1 MVKVQLFRIHYQAEQ
16 QVADV
21 VVVLHVFLR
30 LPVFLGKPLLRLH
43 RMHERIII
51 SILLSLQQPPF
62 RRSFAA
68 AQQEEDE
75 EGIDLRFDAGALCFS
90 RRCRACTFEY
100 YRIYAL
106 VAALPLWGGVSA
118 VISLKSELC
127 LIPESDWF
135 LFAGEFLRRAI
146 LFRIV
151 CCVKNFGSQ
160 DQRPLH

>member
-106 VAALPLWGGVSA
+106 PLWGGVSA

-151 CCVKNFGSQ
+151 CCVKNFGRQ
-160 DQRPLH
+160 DHRPLH